1 MTRPRAAAAHALPRL
16 AAAVL
21 AVGAVAGCAP
31 QIQPLG
37 TANEPPQLASTA
49 MVTPDGWRIPI
60 QSWLPR
66 GRPKAVI
73 VGLHGM
79 NDYANGFAI
88 PAERWRKL
96 GIATIAY
103 DQRGFGRTRYR
114 GIWPGVKR
122 LEKDFGTM
130 VRLVHRRYP
139 HTPVYAV
146 GVSMGGGVVLAA
158 MAKPDAPKVDGIILV
173 APAVWSRASMP
184 FLYRA
189 ALTLAAHTIPGAEL
203 SPSGLDR
210 LATDNIPLLR
220 KLSKDP
226 YMLRGARVDAIFGVA
241 NLMDAAAAAAP
252 KIKVPTLLL
261 YGERDEIIPRRPIRA
276 VIKAL
281 PRGHTRVAIYPQGWH
296 MLLRDKEGQVVQDDV
311 AAWIRA
317 PRKPLPS
324 GADRHDPLEVLSHKR
339 PPRPRALRRH
349 AR

>member
-1 MTRPRAAAAHALPRL
+1 VTGAAARALPRVAAL
-16 AAAVL
+16 ALALGAMAA
-21 AVGAVAGCAP
+21 CAP
-31 QIQPLG
+31 RIQPLG
-37 TANEPPQLASTA
+37 TAHGPPQLASTA

-60 QSWLPR
+60 QTWLPR

-73 VGLHGM
+73 IGLHGM
-79 NDYANGFAI
+79 NDYANGFEI

-122 LEKDFGTM
+122 LERDFATM

-139 HTPVYAV
+139 RTPVYAV
-146 GVSMGGGVVLAA
+146 GVSMGGGVVLSA
-158 MAKPDAPKVDGIILV
+158 MGKPNAPKVDGIVLV

-189 ALTLAAHTIPGAEL
+189 ALTLAAHTIPGVEL
-203 SPSGLDR
+203 SPQGLDR
-210 LATDNIPLLR
+210 LPTDNIALLR

-226 YMLRGARVDAIFGVA
+226 HMIHGARVDAIFGVA

-252 KIKVPTLLL
+252 HLRVPTLLL
-261 YGERDEIIPRRPIRA
+261 YGERDEIIPRRPVRW
-276 VIKAL
+276 VIEAL
-281 PRGHTRVAIYPQGWH
+281 PSKHTRIAVYPDGWH
-296 MLLRDKEGQVVQDDV
+296 MLLRDTHAQVVQDDI

-317 PRKPLPS
+317 PGRPLPS
-324 GADRHDPLEVLSHKR
+324 GADRRDALKVLSRER
-339 PPRPRALRRH
+339 PPRPVKLRRR